1 MDTYI
6 LVGNIVLYQG
16 DMVHLM

>member
-6 LVGNIVLYQG
+6 LVSNIVLYQG
-16 DMVHLM
+16 DMVYLM